1 MTLAGIF
8 PAFIVIAIS
17 VVISLTEIVKAIDVK
32 GKLRG
37 VYIFAPII
45 FSAVVTLTLAF
56 GKFFEWRQAFF
67 WWAVIFSLSVSNYE
81 LWVKKI
87 RNFMDRENE

>member
-8 PAFIVIAIS
+8 PAFIVIAII
-17 VVISLTEIVKAIDVK
+17 VVISFTEIIKAMDTK
-32 GKLRG
+32 GKFRG

-45 FSAVVTLTLAF
+45 FSAIVTLTLAF

-87 RNFMDRENE
+87 RNFMGGGNE

>member
-8 PAFIVIAIS
+8 PAFIVIAIG

-81 LWVKKI
+81 LWFKKN
-87 RNFMDRENE
+87 RKSRKRENE